1 MSPAVL
7 IAAMGLDQAPI
18 LHFNVMLQFSFPWR
32 WGVRSESR
40 IVPVSRIMCVSRI
53 VRVSRICAYRT
64 RIVRIVHVARAYQA
78 RITYQV
84 RITYQA
90 RITYHVF
97 LAYLVAYRPYRDT
110 RAYHVSA
117 RITYLLHANVSRITY
132 QTIKLGDDHYTTQQA
147 GIDLLILPSARISNP
162 A

>member
-1 MSPAVL
+1 M
-7 IAAMGLDQAPI
+7 
-18 LHFNVMLQFSFPWR
+18 
-32 WGVRSESR
+32 R
-40 IVPVSRIMCVSRI
+40 ITYRARITYLCVSC
-53 VRVSRICAYRT
+53 VSYAYRAYRA
-64 RIVRIVHVARAYQA
+64 RIAAYQA

-97 LAYLVAYRPYRDT
+97 LAYLLAYRPYRDT

-132 QTIKLGDDHYTTQQA
+132 QTITSKLHTFVTFLYVVRTCLSCYFLHDSLRSHQA
-147 GIDLLILPSARISNP
+147 IDALINLSVTGSL
-162 A
+162 